1 MTDPRKLTPETAI
14 TCKQALVALSR
25 IEPDGMSRAALMDL
39 AQTGVGRLLT
49 TREKD
54 LAFFEMKDRG
64 WITPHTNPITGME
77 TWSLTHNGANAIP
90 LL

>member
-1 MTDPRKLTPETAI
+1 MTDLRKLTPETAI

-54 LAFFEMKDRG
+54 LAFFELRDRE
-64 WITPHTNPITGME
+64 WIAGHVNPITGME